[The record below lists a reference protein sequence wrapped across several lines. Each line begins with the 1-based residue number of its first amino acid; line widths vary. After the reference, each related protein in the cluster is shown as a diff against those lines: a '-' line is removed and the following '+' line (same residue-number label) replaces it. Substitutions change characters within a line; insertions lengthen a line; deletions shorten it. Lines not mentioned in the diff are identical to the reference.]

1 MHDDTMVAARPQH
14 VSVDLDGEAVV
25 LDTDAGIYF
34 GIDGVGARIWELLS
48 SPRRVTDVVA
58 TLVDEY
64 DVEPDACRADIERFL
79 SDLYDQG
86 LIDLT
91 DAAGS

>member
-1 MHDDTMVAARPQH
+1 MNDNTIASTKSQH
-14 VSVDLDGEAVV
+14 VSVDLNGEAVV

-79 SDLYDQG
+79 GDLYDQG

>member
-25 LDTDAGIYF
+25 LDTDAGVYF
-34 GIDGVGARIWELLS
+34 GIDGVGARIWELIAR
-48 SPRRVTDVVA
+48 PRRVGEVAA
-58 TLVDEY
+58 TLVAEY
-64 DVEPDACRADIERFL
+64 EVEPAHCRADLERFL
-79 SDLYDQG
+79 SDLHDQG

>member
-1 MHDDTMVAARPQH
+1 MHDDTMVAAKPQH

-25 LDTDAGIYF
+25 LDTDAGVYF
-34 GIDGVGARIWELLS
+34 GIDGVGARIWELIAR
-48 SPRRVTDVVA
+48 PRRVGEVAA
-58 TLVDEY
+58 TLVAEY
-64 DVEPDACRADIERFL
+64 DVEPEHCRADLERFL
-79 SDLYDQG
+79 SDLHDQG

>member
-25 LDTDAGIYF
+25 LDTDAGVYF
-34 GIDGVGARIWELLS
+34 GIDGVGARIWELIAR
-48 SPRRVTDVVA
+48 PRRVDEIA
-58 TLVDEY
+58 STLVAEY
-64 DVEPDACRADIERFL
+64 DVAPEHCRADLERFL
-79 SDLYDQG
+79 ANLHDQG

-91 DAAGS
+91 DAPGN